1 MQSLAFQEHVI
12 DASWMSIHGSAVS
25 NVDDPF
31 FANNKSAQHVK
42 KIRLMRTLFRG
53 DLEPV
58 LGVDFSHPSSQGAER
73 ESRLRRWA
81 EEFWNMAHE
90 NSLGMIFDRDTKRTR
105 DVLDE
110 VCEMHGGHKSS
121 WVTRFGFFNTFRAP
135 GPARQGLSVQDEDH
149 GKPFLK
155 MQAQWK
161 KQEALL
167 REAEEQSRR
176 LIEDERKRAEAAA
189 RAAEAA
195 ARAAEAVA
203 PVVGQPVAAVVEE
216 VATKPIEE
224 TVKTMNVQE
233 IDEDDED
240 DEDEAPPADEAALR
254 ASSPNAGFAD
264 VAEERTP
271 SAPLPD
277 PDMDEEGWT
286 SAPLPSFPKVRVPT
300 PEPPAPPR
308 GPSPNSM
315 PAPVHPPLISLPKS
329 VPEAAA
335 EEVIYGADTIK
346 NVKILWTKAQALGK
360 KRELQYDTAGVCEPF
375 QYHGWVIRTHK
386 RGLTKSGTE
395 PTTLCDSY
403 FIAPSGKRFRS
414 AKELER
420 AYC

>member
-1 MQSLAFQEHVI
+1 
-12 DASWMSIHGSAVS
+12 MSIHGSAVS
-25 NVDDPF
+25 KVDDPF
-31 FANNKSAQHVK
+31 FANNKSSQHVK
-42 KIRLMRTLFRG
+42 KIKFMRGLFRG

-73 ESRLRRWA
+73 ESRMRRWA
-81 EEFWNMAHE
+81 EELWTMTHE
-90 NSLGMIFDRDTKRTR
+90 NSLGMIFDRETKRTR

-149 GKPFLK
+149 GKPFLQ

-161 KQEALL
+161 KQESLL
-167 REAEEQSRR
+167 REAEEQARR

-189 RAAEAA
+189 RAAEAT

-203 PVVGQPVAAVVEE
+203 PVVGQPVAAVAEA

-233 IDEDDED
+233 IDEEDEDDED
-240 DEDEAPPADEAALR
+240 DEDEAPPEDEATLR
-254 ASSPNAGFAD
+254 AASPNAGFAD
-264 VAEERTP
+264 VAEERPP

-277 PDMDEEGWT
+277 PDMDDEEGWS
-286 SAPLPSFPKVRVPT
+286 SAPLPSSPKVRVPK
-300 PEPPAPPR
+300 PEPPAAPR
-308 GPSPNSM
+308 GPSPNFM
-315 PAPVHPPLISLPKS
+315 PAPVHPPPISLPKS

-335 EEVIYGADTIK
+335 EEANYGADTIK

-360 KRELQYDTAGVCEPF
+360 KRELQYDASGVCEPF
-375 QYHGWVIRTHK
+375 QYHGWTIRTHK
-386 RGLTKSGTE
+386 RGPTKSGAE
-395 PTTLCDSY
+395 PTTKCDSY
-403 FIAPSGKRFRS
+403 FVSPSGKRFRS

-420 AYC
+420 AYGC